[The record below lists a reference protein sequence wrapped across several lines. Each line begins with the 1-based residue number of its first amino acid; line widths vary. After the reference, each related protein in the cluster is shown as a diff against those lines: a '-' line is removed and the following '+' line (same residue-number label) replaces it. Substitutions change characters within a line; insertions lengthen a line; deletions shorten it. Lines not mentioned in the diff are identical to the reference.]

1 MTQNLSETLGLDQ
14 VVKLREHTEKISK
27 FLFTRLKRHLD
38 NLRPLIAPARVFGN
52 HARGSVREDVP
63 GSEAALRKLSDQ
75 YLSICAKP
83 FGLAADLGTTVVA
96 DLDSRLELYPW
107 EYTHE
112 ATDGNNELTSITISS
127 PVKCVLA
134 YKTPYTLNQ
143 IRATIAGK
151 GDRRQG
157 DIQEFLVA
165 ALAMQA
171 VLEKFPGIAD
181 LLNDLRYDVRT
192 QVCPGLGE
200 LPLTVISSSIA
211 SFRPSDEII
220 LASTRLSGVPAFIE
234 LIDVEAIH
242 NLADPLKP
250 QLEEML
256 RQQITGVDSPL

>member
-1 MTQNLSETLGLDQ
+1 MAQNLSETLALDQ
-14 VVKLREHTEKISK
+14 VVKLREQTQRISK

-38 NLRPLIAPARVFGN
+38 TLRPLIAPARVFGT
-52 HARGSVREDVP
+52 HGRGIVREDVP
-63 GSEAALRKLSDQ
+63 GSEAALRKLSEQ

-83 FGLAADLGTTVVA
+83 FGLSADLGENAVA

-112 ATDGNNELTSITISS
+112 ARDSNNELTSITISS
-127 PVKCVLA
+127 PVRCVLA
-134 YKTPYTLNQ
+134 YKSPYTLSQ

-157 DIQEFLVA
+157 DIQEFLIA

-181 LLNDLRYDVRT
+181 LLNDLKYDVRA
-192 QVCPGLGE
+192 QLCPGLGE
-200 LPLTVISSSIA
+200 LPLTVINCGIP

-220 LASTRLSGVPAFIE
+220 LATTRLSGVPAFIE
-234 LIDVEAIH
+234 LIDVEAVK

-256 RQQITGVDSPL
+256 RQ